1 MPIAALGA
9 YTTSAMYVKGPTT
22 LQKSSP
28 VMQISPLTQ
37 NVTAPRVNVV
47 ARRELTPKA
56 PALPP
61 PDPSPPSGPSAPG
74 PTNVTPIPMPPQPST
89 QQPPKR
95 YATGASF
102 GLDDER
108 PTHEDTDPSFEP
120 APSPFPAPRP
130 SPAPAPS
137 PSFQPVV
144 DRTTS
149 ASSPS
154 VPTPVI
160 IGGVLALLAGGAW
173 FAHKKRWI

>member
-28 VMQISPLTQ
+28 VMQISPLTT
-37 NVTAPRVNVV
+37 NVTAPRTNVV
-47 ARRELTPKA
+47 ARRALTPK
-56 PALPP
+56 PPPPPLPP
-61 PDPSPPSGPSAPG
+61 PDPAPPSGPSAPG
-74 PTNVTPIPMPPQPST
+74 PANVTPIAMPSQPST
-89 QQPPKR
+89 QPTR

-102 GLDDER
+102 GFDDER
-108 PTHEDTDPSFEP
+108 PTREDTDPSFEP

-137 PSFQPVV
+137 FEPVSN
-144 DRTTS
+144 RTTS

-154 VPTPVI
+154 VPTPVL
-160 IGGVLALLAGGAW
+160 IGGALLVLGGAAW
-173 FAHKKRWI
+173 FAKKKRWI